1 MIVLALALALDPAG
15 ADVSDDLRVEVDTDP
30 IIIDDGL
37 AKVQFSVNNT
47 GPEPLFVEFRHS
59 TPSNDSP
66 IRASFTVTAGRVD
79 PGREITTQLKVWR
92 TDTEGGRFDA
102 RLTVE
107 VLWGRNTTLVDGD
120 VTLSEVEGSWRH
132 RFDVADALRSDT
144 NPVAFIAVLV
154 GVVTVL
160 GFLMWP
166 LWRERDRNL

>member
-1 MIVLALALALDPAG
+1 MGHRTVVISSWMIVLALALALDPAG

-79 PGREITTQLKVWR
+79 FWACNGFATRSMPQMGQEPG
-92 TDTEGGRFDA
+92 
-102 RLTVE
+102 
-107 VLWGRNTTLVDGD
+107 
-120 VTLSEVEGSWRH
+120 LS
-132 RFDVADALRSDT
+132 
-144 NPVAFIAVLV
+144 
-154 GVVTVL
+154 
-160 GFLMWP
+160 LMICGCMGQ
-166 LWRERDRNL
+166 R